1 MKRTLV
7 GGLVLLL
14 SAALAGSG
22 CSGYYGTSVEA
33 RYSSGYHSAD
43 WYYRDGLRLYRLGY
57 YDRAIV
63 QFRLAIDLEP
73 DYWEAH
79 YYLGDCYYNIGQY
92 DRAVT
97 YYDRV
102 LVLHS
107 DPVWVTKVNYN
118 IGLVYE
124 KTGKYDRAV
133 ERYDRALKVKP
144 GYGPAKQAKTRL
156 LKSRVKDVEKG
167 NRDRGR
173 GRGRG
178 RDKD

>member
-1 MKRTLV
+1 
-7 GGLVLLL
+7 
-14 SAALAGSG
+14 
-22 CSGYYGTSVEA
+22 
-33 RYSSGYHSAD
+33 
-43 WYYRDGLRLYRLGY
+43 
-57 YDRAIV
+57 V

-79 YYLGDCYYNIGQY
+79 YYLGDCYYNLGYY

-107 DPVWVTKVNYN
+107 DPVWATKVNYN

-144 GYGPAKQAKTRL
+144 GYSPAKQAKTRL